1 MQALNQSN
9 NLLKKTASVGCQRG
23 LASMSEAIKERIRC
37 PSMLKKVTYN
47 PEDVTKHIFD
57 GMHMGWSGFTGV
69 GYPKVN
75 HQYNEISWNSERLK
89 IKKKKR

>member
-1 MQALNQSN
+1 
-9 NLLKKTASVGCQRG
+9 
-23 LASMSEAIKERIRC
+23 MSEAIKERIRC

-89 IKKKKR
+89 IKKKKKKKKKDKDNFNEKNGKIKELKI

>member
-1 MQALNQSN
+1 MQALLNQSN
-9 NLLKKTASVGCQRG
+9 VALKKTSLLGCQRG
-23 LASMSEAIKERIRC
+23 LASMSEAIKERIRK
-37 PSMLKKVTYN
+37 PSFLSKVTYN

-75 HQYNEISWNSERLK
+75 
-89 IKKKKR
+89 KR